1 MWYTCMIVVE
11 IKHLWQGDQKEKV
24 SELRIKDKS
33 HNLEDRECGRQ
44 EQSML
49 ASWYY
54 SPRRVLSKR

>member
-1 MWYTCMIVVE
+1 MWYMIKAE
-11 IKHLWQGDQKEKV
+11 IKKLWQGDQKEKV
-24 SELRIKDKS
+24 SEIVKVKS

-54 SPRRVLSKR
+54 SLKRVLTKL